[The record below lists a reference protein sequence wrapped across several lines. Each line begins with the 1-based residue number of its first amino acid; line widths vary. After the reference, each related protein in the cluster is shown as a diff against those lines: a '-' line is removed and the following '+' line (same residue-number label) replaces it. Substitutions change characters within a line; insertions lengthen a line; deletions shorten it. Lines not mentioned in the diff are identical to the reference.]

1 MQTKDQY
8 SCKRISKKPR
18 LISRDRNNKQK
29 MTSVVDNIHEIEY
42 KIQVVTNLF
51 TGFKK

>member
-1 MQTKDQY
+1 MQTKEQY

-18 LISRDRNNKQK
+18 LISRDRNNKK
-29 MTSVVDNIHEIEY
+29 MTSVLENIHEIEY
-42 KIQVVTNLF
+42 KIQVAKNLL